1 MKTTKEKK
9 SYKDVIRQNLT
20 ICSMPCHFL
29 MASVVVMREEVVNG
43 GRECI
48 RMPIYRLPACSGGD
62 QEWYWLDV
70 LEWPVTRTSGLHREH
85 EIPTLTSSRSCRSQ
99 R

>member
-43 GRECI
+43 GRESRGWIGMHINRHPECF
-48 RMPIYRLPACSGGD
+48 GGD
-62 QEWYWLDV
+62 QE
-70 LEWPVTRTSGLHREH
+70 
-85 EIPTLTSSRSCRSQ
+85 
-99 R
+99 